1 MSLAEKG
8 TERFDIGGKTK
19 RHRRQR
25 EDGAERDRD
34 GHKSRN
40 ASRGQKLEEARD
52 KFFPRAFR
60 GSTAL

>member
-1 MSLAEKG
+1 MG
-8 TERFDIGGKTK
+8 
-19 RHRRQR
+19 QR
-25 EDGAERDRD
+25 ERD

>member
-1 MSLAEKG
+1 MTQEG
-8 TERFDIGGKTK
+8 
-19 RHRRQR
+19 RQR
-25 EDGAERDRD
+25 DTEGNVKMGQRERD

-52 KFFPRAFR
+52 KLFPRAFR